1 MIFFI
6 FLSSKNQSM
15 STFLWASSKYIS
27 ILQTQNPNNLPLRY
41 AQLFYMIK
49 CHKFLLT
56 LQNEWNTS
64 SAVLRSTFLNFAHFL
79 QAPVSLRQ
87 LSSLLGT
94 MVQYYWVCGK
104 QPENQIFLS
113 APKINPVE
121 YNLDMIKL
129 LFRLWVYNPE
139 KKPKCAIITNY
150 LCSKVSS

>member
-1 MIFFI
+1 
-6 FLSSKNQSM
+6 M

-27 ILQTQNPNNLPLRY
+27 IFQIQNCWFIEFNQMFN
-41 AQLFYMIK
+41 FFEICSTFKVEFFMIK
-49 CHKFLLT
+49 CHKFLLA

-64 SAVLRSTFLNFAHFL
+64 AAVLRSTFLNFAHFL

-94 MVQYYWVCGK
+94 MVQYYWVSGK

-121 YNLDMIKL
+121 HNLNMIKL
-129 LFRLWVYNPE
+129 LFRLWVYNSE

-150 LCSKVSS
+150 LRSKVSS